1 MLFSYCFCQQVWF
14 QEYARL
20 KLCLAQIKCLGVNTR
35 KDLNEANYKC
45 KYTPGSLLHFSSLL
59 GLGVDRISDLI
70 GIYIYLVSGICRDA
84 RYLVG
89 YLAGYPVSERIYYL
103 VSSLSGYMVFGL
115 APDIL
120 SSFHIRTLWHR
131 LVTLVKIFF

>member
-1 MLFSYCFCQQVWF
+1 MKSLAYVIFILFLSKVWF

-70 GIYIYLVSGICRDA
+70 GIYIPILFPVFAGMPGIQSDIWLDI
-84 RYLVG
+84 RYPNG
-89 YLAGYPVSERIYYL
+89 YIIQYPVC
-103 VSSLSGYMVFGL
+103 
-115 APDIL
+115 PDIWYSVQHQISL
-120 SSFHIRTLWHR
+120 AVFILEHFGIVL
-131 LVTLVKIFF
+131 